1 MVPAPGRQ
9 DKAVSGHRHRDG
21 RRPGDGTGNMRKVF
35 RFGFRLEAVHMAA
48 FGLLYIVGIV
58 MLVYLR

>member
-1 MVPAPGRQ
+1 M
-9 DKAVSGHRHRDG
+9 SGHRHRDG